1 MCKISYTNIT
11 IGNAII
17 RVDFH
22 QTKDSTEKS
31 TLAKHNNPG
40 FPKVKNKSCMKI
52 RKMGLTNSSTQN
64 AK

>member
-40 FPKVKNKSCMKI
+40 FPK
-52 RKMGLTNSSTQN
+52 
-64 AK
+64 